1 MLRNTQVLFV
11 PLLTLAVTLLGTG
24 CTGETAP
31 EANVVDTTE
40 PLVTFEDTDWVLT
53 ELNGEAV
60 EVAESMKRPSIRF
73 DSETHLVAGHSAVNQ
88 YSGGYT
94 MEGDLP
100 EFGPMRMTMMAGPP
114 EAMELESGFMK
125 ALESMTGWRI
135 TDGALYF
142 LSGDTTIAV
151 FSLKPQ
157 EG

>member
-1 MLRNTQVLFV
+1 MLKMTQVQFV
-11 PLLTLAVTLLGTG
+11 FLMTGAVTLLGTG

-31 EANVVDTTE
+31 ETNDVDTIG

-60 EVAESMKRPSIRF
+60 EATESMKRPSIRF
-73 DSETHLVAGHSAVNQ
+73 DSETGLVAGHSGVNQ

-114 EAMELESGFMK
+114 EAMDLETDFMK
-125 ALESMTGWRI
+125 ALDAMTGWRI
-135 TDGALYF
+135 SDGALYL
-142 LSGDTTIAV
+142 LSGETTIAV
-151 FSLKPQ
+151 FTLKP
-157 EG
+157 